1 MLTHALL
8 PHGIGVSMSLH
19 AGSASVSALC
29 SQGPS
34 CDAGKFPAKH
44 GLHGVRGEY
53 TEIERVS
60 VGGASFRVETA
71 ATGDG
76 SGDLNVLITTL
87 SLPAAGAAAAMYVD
101 VELAVPEPYKPRVCE
116 VTGAGA
122 SLRGECPGLPSVTVA
137 AGSGSPLAPG
147 GGASG
152 TIRLALSSAVS
163 GQISLRATTLPSPE
177 APSHAAIRSAVAT
190 ARKELLNGF
199 AKYGARNE
207 TFAGMQTSISWNVI
221 YTPVRAAA
229 AVGVFL

>member
-8 PHGIGVSMSLH
+8 PHGIAVSMSLH

-71 ATGDG
+71 ATDDG
-76 SGDLNVLITTL
+76 SGDLNIVITTL

-101 VELAVPEPYKPRVCE
+101 VGLAVPEPYKPRVCE

-137 AGSGSPLAPG
+137 AGSGSPLAPS
-147 GGASG
+147 GGA
-152 TIRLALSSAVS
+152 R
-163 GQISLRATTLPSPE
+163 
-177 APSHAAIRSAVAT
+177 
-190 ARKELLNGF
+190 
-199 AKYGARNE
+199 
-207 TFAGMQTSISWNVI
+207 
-221 YTPVRAAA
+221 
-229 AVGVFL
+229 